1 MSIENSFGNNNQNKV
16 EKKAE
21 IEVVS
26 ADNYLNRT
34 NENPVKE
41 IGLDERLEE
50 WDKNRKRIESTEKN
64 DRVSRQM
71 KEFSDNGLSEE
82 VGYLPLKYK
91 ENGMIDDEESEKIYS
106 SNEAEGYFVQ
116 SVPVWGEDG
125 NVVGHKYYRGKRET
139 LQEKNEVKTNIE
151 LKYEQESD
159 DKWFYE
165 EQQKEKELQEK
176 VKSGEMVYLGELTD
190 DEYIALRKKG
200 VPLSNFEKVVLFDDK
215 KDYIRDKHKI
225 YARISNPA

>member
-1 MSIENSFGNNNQNKV
+1 
-16 EKKAE
+16 
-21 IEVVS
+21 
-26 ADNYLNRT
+26 
-34 NENPVKE
+34 
-41 IGLDERLEE
+41 
-50 WDKNRKRIESTEKN
+50 
-64 DRVSRQM
+64 M
-71 KEFSDNGLSEE
+71 KEFSDNGLVEE

-106 SNEAEGYFVQ
+106 SNESAGYFVQ

-125 NVVGHKYYRGKRET
+125 NVLGHKYYRGKKEN

-151 LKYEQESD
+151 LKYEKESD

-200 VPLSNFEKVVLFDDK
+200 IPLENFEKVVMFDNK
-215 KDYIRDKHKI
+215 KDYIQDKHKV
-225 YARISNPA
+225 YARVSRSA